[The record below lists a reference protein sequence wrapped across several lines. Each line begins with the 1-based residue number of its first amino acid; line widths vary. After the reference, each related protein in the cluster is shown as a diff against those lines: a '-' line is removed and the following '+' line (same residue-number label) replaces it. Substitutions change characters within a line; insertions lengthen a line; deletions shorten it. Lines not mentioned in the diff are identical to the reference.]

1 MLKSR
6 SVTEKDRTKIQDWIN
21 QDLDHAGHCAA
32 DFWLPA
38 KEPDGTIRVA
48 FEDALGTAL
57 FVRGEKV
64 LRLHI
69 QFPPEKWRNAKS
81 LIQFIPMI
89 EADARKHGFT
99 QIIWESTSESLIKFT
114 EQFGYRRSQSEI
126 VKDLL

>member
-1 MLKSR
+1 MLRQR
-6 SVTEKDRTKIQDWIN
+6 SVTEQDRTQLESWIN
-21 QDLDHAGHCAA
+21 ADSDHAGRCTPE
-32 DFWLPA
+32 FWLPA
-38 KEPDGTIRVA
+38 EKPDGTIRVVM
-48 FEDALGTAL
+48 EDALGPAL

-99 QIIWESTSESLIKFT
+99 QIIWESTSKDLIKFT
-114 EQFGYRRSQSEI
+114 ERFGYRRSQNEI
-126 VKDLL
+126 VKDL

>member
-6 SVTEKDRTKIQDWIN
+6 SVTEQDRTKLEEWILA
-21 QDLDHAGHCAA
+21 DPDHSRKSKP

-38 KEPDGTIRVA
+38 EKPDGTARLVM
-48 FEDALGTAL
+48 EDALGPAL

-81 LIQFIPMI
+81 LVQFIPLI

-99 QIIWESTSESLIKFT
+99 EIIWESVSEPLIKFT
-114 EQFGYRRSQSEI
+114 EQFGYHRSPNEI
-126 VKDLL
+126 VKSL